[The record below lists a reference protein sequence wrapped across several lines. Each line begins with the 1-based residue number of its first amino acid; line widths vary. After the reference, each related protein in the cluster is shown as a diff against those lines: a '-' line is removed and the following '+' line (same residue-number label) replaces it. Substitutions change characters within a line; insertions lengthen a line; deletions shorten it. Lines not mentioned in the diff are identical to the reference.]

1 MLFNPIRYNHDFNLS
16 NLDNLFRSDEE
27 EEGEGDVR
35 RRLIPIKKIQIIIE
49 QINGSKTIK
58 GEELILHYS
67 QKEPSTSNSK
77 GELDPMRII
86 TQHCHLCTKK

>member
-16 NLDNLFRSDEE
+16 NLDSLFRSNEE
-27 EEGEGDVR
+27 DEGEGEAR

-49 QINGSKTIK
+49 QINGGMTIK
-58 GEELILHYS
+58 GEDLILHYS
-67 QKEPSTSNSK
+67 QKEPSNAK
-77 GELDPMRII
+77 GDADPMRIV